1 MKGLRKEGR
10 ARFYWDYDNSYLKAG
25 QFNSAGYFL
34 RDNISVLGNDMPRD
48 WAYDTFLSEE
58 PGRAQRNIIETSSD
72 VAQIKLIPELIRK
85 NSGPYT
91 GKCT

>member
-1 MKGLRKEGR
+1 
-10 ARFYWDYDNSYLKAG
+10 
-25 QFNSAGYFL
+25 
-34 RDNISVLGNDMPRD
+34 MPRD

-72 VAQIKLIPELIRK
+72 VAQIKAYPGADQK